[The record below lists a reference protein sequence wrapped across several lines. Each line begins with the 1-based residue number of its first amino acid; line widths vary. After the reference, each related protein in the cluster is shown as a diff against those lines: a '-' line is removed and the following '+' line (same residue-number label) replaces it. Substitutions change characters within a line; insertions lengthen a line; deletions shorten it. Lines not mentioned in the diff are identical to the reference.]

1 MTEDTKLR
9 GPDLGKEGLPVEAL
23 DDMTPSVGHF
33 EGKPVVLVREGNG
46 LHAVGGRCTHYGGPL
61 GDGLCAGG
69 EIHCPWHHASF
80 DIVSGAAVGAPALDP
95 IPSYDITVRDG
106 RLYVLGEA
114 TRVASPKLAVSGV
127 PESVVIVGAGAAGA
141 AAAERLRSEG
151 YEGPI
156 HLVGE
161 EAPVDRPNL
170 SKDYLAGTAPEEWMP
185 LRTPEFYAGA
195 GINLSSARVES
206 VDPESRKVRMADGDE
221 LSYGALVLATGAEPR
236 RLPVPGAELSH
247 VHYLRSLADSRAIIS
262 ALGKARKAVVIGAG
276 FIGLEVAAS
285 LRQRDVSVTVVA
297 PEEMPLAH
305 LIGETLGRFV
315 TDLHRQHGVDFE
327 LGSGVKGISAEH
339 VELDNGRVL
348 PADVVVVGI
357 GVLPRTQLAE
367 DAGLTVDNGIVVNDH
382 LRTSDPNIWAAGD
395 IARYPGPDGNSV
407 RVEHW
412 APAQRQGQTVAGNI
426 LGRDAAFIEPPFFWS
441 QHYDVPINVTGHLD
455 GWDKEMPVGDPEK
468 RDVLVGFW
476 KAGRIAAIASIYRD
490 GDSLRAER
498 ALAVDDQGALVELL
512 GG

>member
-1 MTEDTKLR
+1 
-9 GPDLGKEGLPVEAL
+9 
-23 DDMTPSVGHF
+23 
-33 EGKPVVLVREGNG
+33 
-46 LHAVGGRCTHYGGPL
+46 
-61 GDGLCAGG
+61 
-69 EIHCPWHHASF
+69 
-80 DIVSGAAVGAPALDP
+80 
-95 IPSYDITVRDG
+95 
-106 RLYVLGEA
+106 
-114 TRVASPKLAVSGV
+114 
-127 PESVVIVGAGAAGA
+127 
-141 AAAERLRSEG
+141 
-151 YEGPI
+151 
-156 HLVGE
+156 
-161 EAPVDRPNL
+161 
-170 SKDYLAGTAPEEWMP
+170 
-185 LRTPEFYAGA
+185 
-195 GINLSSARVES
+195 
-206 VDPESRKVRMADGDE
+206 
-221 LSYGALVLATGAEPR
+221 
-236 RLPVPGAELSH
+236 
-247 VHYLRSLADSRAIIS
+247 
-262 ALGKARKAVVIGAG
+262 VIGAG

-315 TDLHRQHGVDFE
+315 TDLHRQHGVDFD
-327 LGSGVKGISAEH
+327 LGSDVKFITSED

-348 PADVVVVGI
+348 PADMVVVGI

-367 DAGLTVDNGIVVNDH
+367 DAGLAVDNGIVVNDH

-455 GWDKEMPVGDPEK
+455 GWDEEVAVGDPEK
-468 RDVLVGFW
+468 RDVLVGYW